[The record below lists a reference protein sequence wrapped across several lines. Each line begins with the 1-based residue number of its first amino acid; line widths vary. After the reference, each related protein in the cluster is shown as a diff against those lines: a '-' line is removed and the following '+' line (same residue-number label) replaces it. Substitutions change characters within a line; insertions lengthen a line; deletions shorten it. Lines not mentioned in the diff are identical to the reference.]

1 MSTVWPSKAIK
12 NKYDVYRGKDCMKK
26 FCGSVKEHALKITNF
41 KNKKM
46 KLSTNEE
53 QKPFETAK
61 ICYDCQE

>member
-1 MSTVWPSKAIK
+1 
-12 NKYDVYRGKDCMKK
+12 MKK